1 MSNAPFGGQ
10 LTFGSSETT
19 NKEKQKMRE
28 LLKAISY
35 IGVSDYYN
43 VVDLIIQEQHEEGIH
58 DYDAALAEA
67 VKRINADPH
76 RYIEDYA

>member
-1 MSNAPFGGQ
+1 MSNAPFGGHH
-10 LTFGSSETT
+10 LHLNTRK
-19 NKEKQKMRE
+19 NKMRE

>member
-1 MSNAPFGGQ
+1 
-10 LTFGSSETT
+10 
-19 NKEKQKMRE
+19 MRE
-28 LLKAISY
+28 LLKALSY

-43 VVDLIIQEQHEEGIH
+43 VVDLIIQEQHEQGTH

>member
-1 MSNAPFGGQ
+1 
-10 LTFGSSETT
+10 
-19 NKEKQKMRE
+19 MRE

-43 VVDLIIQEQHEEGIH
+43 VVDLIIQEQHEQGTH

-67 VKRINADPH
+67 VKRINADPQW
-76 RYIEDYA
+76 YIAEYAY